1 MGFSKIKFG
10 REEIFTTLVNDVDG
24 REIAR
29 WKVNKKD
36 FPKVVKI
43 LNKQFGLDMKIIE
56 KNKDKDIDWALR

>member
-24 REIAR
+24 REIAK